1 MKSTFNIYL
10 ICPMVVFL
18 TKPRLF
24 ITLYYIHVNIINI
37 ICAKNRN
44 VTAVILSISADIMN
58 RFVQFSSKTCGQYV
72 VCSLFLK
79 LSYFIMAERQNK
91 KKTKYNR
98 K

>member
-1 MKSTFNIYL
+1 MKSTFNECL
-10 ICPMVVFL
+10 ICPMAGFL
-18 TKPRLF
+18 TKTQLF
-24 ITLYYIHVNIINI
+24 NTLYYIHVNIINI